1 LTANESPAAG
11 RQRGADMAAD
21 HTEKEAGEP
30 ITTLIVRR
38 TIRASAARLFEA
50 WTQPAQL
57 RHWWGPE
64 GVLCIDAEVD
74 LRVGGRYRI
83 ANRLPD
89 GKILW
94 IAGEFE
100 TIEAPHK
107 LVYTW
112 ALEPV
117 AGPTERVTVQFRPQ
131 GAATEVIV
139 THEGI
144 PTVPIRQRHE
154 QGWDG
159 CLGSLANYLQLG
171 TRRA

>member
-1 LTANESPAAG
+1 MTVAANG
-11 RQRGADMAAD
+11 GASMAAD
-21 HTEKEAGEP
+21 QGAPGAAAPTVP
-30 ITTLIVRR
+30 LIVRR

-57 RHWWGPE
+57 QQWRGPE
-64 GVLCIDAEVD
+64 AVDCIDAEVD

-83 ANRLPD
+83 ANRFPD

-100 TIEAPHK
+100 VIEAPHK

-112 ALEPV
+112 ALEPPSG
-117 AGPTERVTVQFRPQ
+117 APERVTVRFVAQ
-131 GAATEVIV
+131 GRATEVIV

-144 PTVPIRQRHE
+144 ASAPVRDRHE
-154 QGWDG
+154 RGWQG
-159 CLGSLANYLQLG
+159 CLDGLASYLQDG
-171 TRRA
+171 AQPDDAAAR

>member
-1 LTANESPAAG
+1 MQP
-11 RQRGADMAAD
+11 GADVAAD
-21 HTEKEAGEP
+21 HSGDGAAAP
-30 ITTLIVRR
+30 ILALVVRR

-64 GVLCIDAEVD
+64 GVVCIEAAVD

-89 GKILW
+89 GKVLW
-94 IAGEFE
+94 IVGEFE
-100 TIEAPHK
+100 IIEAPYK
-107 LVYTW
+107 LVYSW
-112 ALEPV
+112 ALEP
-117 AGPTERVTVQFRPQ
+117 ASGPTERVTVQFRPQ
-131 GAATEVIV
+131 GDATEVIV
-139 THEGI
+139 THEG
-144 PTVPIRQRHE
+144 VPSLAIRQRHE

-159 CLGSLANYLQLG
+159 CLGGLANYLQSG

>member
-1 LTANESPAAG
+1 ML
-11 RQRGADMAAD
+11 
-21 HTEKEAGEP
+21 
-30 ITTLIVRR
+30 TLIVRR
-38 TIRASAARLFEA
+38 TIRATPARLFEA

-57 RHWWGPE
+57 RQWWGPE
-64 GVLCIDAEVD
+64 SVVCIDAEVD

-83 ANRLPD
+83 ANRFAD

-100 TIEAPHK
+100 AIEAPHK

-117 AGPTERVTVQFRPQ
+117 SGATERVTVQFRPL
-131 GAATEVIV
+131 GESTEVIV

-144 PTVPIRQRHE
+144 ASVPVRQRHE
-154 QGWDG
+154 QGWQG
-159 CLGSLANYLQLG
+159 CLSGLADYLQLG
-171 TRRA
+171 ARVT